1 MIGQP
6 QINGVVN
13 LSWGNRSVCHDGL
26 DPVAKNIVLKEI
38 FQIPP
43 NVEFVKYPKQD
54 SKQDSDFWQEKG
66 RTASQL

>member
-38 FQIPP
+38 W
-43 NVEFVKYPKQD
+43 NVEFVKYLKQD